1 MHSSSSGFVFCGGML
16 RSGSTLQ
23 YNMAAELVERH
34 KIGKREMWIDDHS
47 GYFANT
53 PGEAGVIVFKSHLLS
68 PQIEERIK
76 NSGSIILTCFR
87 DVRDCVASWQVKTGS
102 ELSLEDG
109 LNFAAGAISNFS
121 VWEEIDCPR
130 KLVSRYEDFV
140 GDVAGEILR
149 IAGLIGLDAS
159 PSVVAEISADL
170 SVSSLQVRVSALGE
184 TDLTRSGPFTWDTK
198 TLVHTD
204 HLNGGIIGRAENEL
218 SCDLYEALTE
228 TYSGWLLAH
237 GYKLK

>member
-1 MHSSSSGFVFCGGML
+1 M

-23 YNMAAELVERH
+23 YNIAAELVERH
-34 KIGKREMWIDDHS
+34 KAGKREMWIDDHS

-53 PGEAGVIVFKSHLLS
+53 PEGADLIVFKSHLLS

-76 NSGSIILTCFR
+76 SSGAIILTCFR

-121 VWEEIDCPR
+121 LWEEIDYPR

-140 GDVAGEILR
+140 GDVASEIRR
-149 IAGLIGLDAS
+149 IAGLIGLDVS
-159 PSVVAEISADL
+159 PSVVAEISAAL
-170 SVSSLQVRVSALGE
+170 SVSSLQSRVSALSE
-184 TDLTRSGPFTWDTK
+184 TDLTKSGPFAWDTK

-204 HLNGGIIGRAENEL
+204 HLNGGIIGRARNEL

-228 TYSGWLLAH
+228 TCSGWLLAH
-237 GYKLK
+237 GYQLK